1 MQYKTALL
9 VMAIAAC
16 RIPDEHYTRLGDGGA
31 DDGGMRDAPI
41 DGPPP
46 KLMTRGYL
54 FDSTSGIYQLD
65 KIANGN
71 LKLASANPTA
81 AMGAAVGTIN
91 NEGTQL
97 YALDRTNKQI
107 IDFAISATNGTLGQ
121 RAITPVNAC
130 TPVSAKVHPGGKFLV
145 VGCSTPVIVVVPIKP
160 DGSLGTPVVTGAGTT
175 PATPAFTPNGSCL
188 YVADLNGGLT
198 NLLIFQFNAATGV
211 VTPNGAVPG
220 PSVPRG
226 LAVHPGGA
234 FVYMAG
240 SGTLQGYSIGAGC
253 DLTPMTANIPIG
265 SNTQQITLDAAGT
278 HAFVTGTEVYV
289 FNIAANG
296 ALTPVNGNPFLA
308 TGTTMDG
315 TIMDPAV
322 PDRLYITGRGYLG
335 TLVISIAASGALTQV
350 SSLTAGGNGDS
361 WMQLAP

>member
-16 RIPDEHYTRLGDGGA
+16 RIPDEHYTRLGDGPG
-31 DDGGMRDAPI
+31 DGGMRDAPT

-65 KIANGN
+65 KTSSGG

-107 IDFAISATNGTLGQ
+107 IDFAISANNGTLGQ
-121 RAITPVNAC
+121 RAITPLNAC
-130 TPVSAKVHPGGKFLV
+130 MPVSMKVHPGGKFLV
-145 VGCSTPVIVVVPIKP
+145 VGCSTPVILVVPIKP
-160 DGSLGTPVVTGAGTT
+160 DGSLGTPMVTGAGTS
-175 PATPAFTPNGSCL
+175 PATPEFTPNGSCL
-188 YVADLNGGLT
+188 YVADLNGGQI
-198 NLLIFQFNAATGV
+198 NLLIFQFNAATGA

-220 PSVPRG
+220 PSAPRG
-226 LAVHPGGA
+226 LAVHPSGA

-240 SGTLQGYSIGAGC
+240 IGNLQAYSVSAGC
-253 DLTPMTANIPIG
+253 DLTAIGANIPIG
-265 SNTQQITLDAAGT
+265 ANTQQLTLDPAGR
-278 HAFVTGTEVYV
+278 HAFVTGTEVFV
-289 FNIAANG
+289 FDIAANG
-296 ALTPVNGNPFLA
+296 VLTPNSGNPFLA

-315 TIMDPAV
+315 AIMDPAV

-335 TLVISIAASGALTQV
+335 TLVISIAANGALAQD
-350 SSLTAGGNGDS
+350 SKLTAGGGGDS